1 MKVNDLVSWNGYPVV
16 ITELYESKMWRTAE
30 HGTAVSFKDI
40 EPEPF
45 ARIFFKGTLRGV
57 PLTDLKPIKKH
68 IYKQIDE
75 AR

>member
-1 MKVNDLVSWNGYPVV
+1 MKLNDLALWNGNIVL
-16 ITELYESKMWRTAE
+16 ITELYESKMWRTSTQ
-30 HGTAVSFKDI
+30 GRAVSFNDI

-57 PLTDLKPIKKH
+57 PLTDLMP
-68 IYKQIDE
+68 IDE

>member
-1 MKVNDLVSWNGYPVV
+1 MKVNELASWNGNPVL
-16 ITELYESKMWRTAE
+16 ITELYESKIWRTDE
-30 HGTAVSFKDI
+30 RGKAVNFGSI

-57 PLTDLKPIKKH
+57 PLTDLKPI
-68 IYKQIDE
+68 DE